1 MDKSKKQKQTVIL
14 ASNSPRRK
22 DFIKKIKGIEVV
34 VIPPNAKEVFD
45 ENASPYTNAVRLATQ
60 KAKEV
65 FDRVVMDNIEY
76 KDGICMGCD
85 TIVALDGKI
94 FSKPNTADEAFKM
107 FYLLCGKTH
116 EVITG
121 VCLIPFI
128 KSSKDQYA
136 KTQEKSITQHAF
148 FVSSLVTFFPFNP
161 DIIEPYIAS
170 KAPFDKA
177 GGYGLQDTAL
187 APLIKKVTGDR
198 DNVIGFPTKA
208 IEKALEKMEK
218 EH

>member
-1 MDKSKKQKQTVIL
+1 C
-14 ASNSPRRK
+14 
-22 DFIKKIKGIEVV
+22 
-34 VIPPNAKEVFD
+34 
-45 ENASPYTNAVRLATQ
+45 TNAVRLATQ

-76 KDGICMGCD
+76 KDAICLGCD
-85 TIVALDGKI
+85 TIVALDGRI
-94 FSKPNTADEAFKM
+94 FGKPKTADEAFKM
-107 FYLLCGKTH
+107 FYSLCGKTH

-121 VCLIPFI
+121 ICLIPFI
-128 KSSKDQYA
+128 KSSKDQIA

-148 FVSSLVTFFPFNP
+148 FVTSLVTFSPYNS

-187 APLIKKVTGDR
+187 ASLIKKVTGDR
-198 DNVIGFPTKA
+198 DNVIGFPTK
-208 IEKALEKMEK
+208 IIRKALKKMCK
-218 EH
+218 S